1 MIQDRLTAKFQSAK
15 PVKRRE
21 ATAAKPA
28 PKPKA
33 KKDPIAEAYARGRA
47 AAGSLFWL

>member
-15 PVKRRE
+15 PAKRRE
-21 ATAAKPA
+21 SKAAKPT
-28 PKPKA
+28 PKA
-33 KKDPIAEAYARGRA
+33 KDKKDPVAEAYARGRA